1 MMARRLG
8 GFSAL
13 LVVVA
18 SVSPALSA
26 SLINNAVRISPA
38 LQFHSVS
45 PDAIRFPDQHSLG
58 DINVTKPIDKG
69 TSKVMTRRS
78 LSDINVTKHIDKGS
92 SKLMTR
98 KRSVR
103 DITVTKHIDKG
114 TSKLMTRSEP
124 AAPSPVPVPYPNIGA
139 QQ

>member
-1 MMARRLG
+1 MARRLA
-8 GFSAL
+8 GFSVL
-13 LVVVA
+13 LVAVA

-45 PDAIRFPDQHSLG
+45 PDVHFSDQHSLG
-58 DINVTKPIDKG
+58 DINVTKPTDKG
-69 TSKVMTRRS
+69 TSKVRTRHS
-78 LSDINVTKHIDKGS
+78 LSDISVTKHIDKGS

-98 KRSVR
+98 KHSLS
-103 DITVTKHIDKG
+103 DINVTKHVDKG
-114 TSKLMTRSEP
+114 SSKLMTRSEP
-124 AAPSPVPVPYPNIGA
+124 APPSGPLPIPYPNVGA